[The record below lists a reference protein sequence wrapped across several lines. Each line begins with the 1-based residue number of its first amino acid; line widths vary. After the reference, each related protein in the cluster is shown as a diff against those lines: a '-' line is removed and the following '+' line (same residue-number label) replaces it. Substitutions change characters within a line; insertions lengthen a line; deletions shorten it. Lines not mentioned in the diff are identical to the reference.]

1 MEKMNKS
8 IMFFAFFILFAT
20 VLNAQSLDKVK
31 LATKTD
37 SISYAIGMD
46 IAVNLKSQN
55 IDVNPE
61 VLAKGLIDNLT
72 SKNLLLTE
80 EQKVKVIEVFQ
91 QEHTKKQEEIATQK
105 ASENVK
111 AGQDF
116 LAKNAKKPGVIVTAS
131 GLQYEIITEG
141 TGKTPS
147 PTSKV
152 TVHYEGK
159 LVDGTVFDSSYK
171 RGETIS
177 FPLNGVIQG
186 WQEGLQLLKEG
197 GKAMLYIP
205 SNLGYGE
212 KGAGNIIPG
221 NSTLIFTVELFKV
234 EDQFIYSKNNYL

>member
-1 MEKMNKS
+1 MEKMSKS
-8 IMFFAFFILFAT
+8 ILFFAFFALVAT
-20 VLNAQSLDKVK
+20 IMQAQTLDKVK
-31 LATKTD
+31 LTTRTD

-46 IAVNLKSQN
+46 IAINLKSQN
-55 IDVNPE
+55 IEVSPE
-61 VLAKGLIDNLT
+61 ILAKGLIDNLT

-91 QEHTKKQEEIATQK
+91 QEHSKKQEEMAAQK
-105 ASENVK
+105 ASESIK
-111 AGQDF
+111 TGQDF
-116 LAKNAKKPGVIVTAS
+116 LANNAKKPGVKVTAS
-131 GLQYEIITEG
+131 GLQYEIVTVG

-159 LVDGTVFDSSYK
+159 LVDGTIFDSSYK

-197 GKAMLYIP
+197 GKAILYIP

-221 NSTLIFTVELFKV
+221 NATLIFTVELFKV
-234 EDQFIYSKNNYL
+234 ED

>member
-1 MEKMNKS
+1 M
-8 IMFFAFFILFAT
+8 AA
-20 VLNAQSLDKVK
+20 
-31 LATKTD
+31 
-37 SISYAIGMD
+37 
-46 IAVNLKSQN
+46 
-55 IDVNPE
+55 
-61 VLAKGLIDNLT
+61 
-72 SKNLLLTE
+72 
-80 EQKVKVIEVFQ
+80 
-91 QEHTKKQEEIATQK
+91 QK
-105 ASENVK
+105 ANDNIK
-111 AGQDF
+111 AGQEF
-116 LAKNAKKPGVIVTAS
+116 LANNAKKPGVKVTAS

-159 LVDGTVFDSSYK
+159 LVDGTIFDSSYK

-234 EDQFIYSKNNYL
+234 ED

>member
-8 IMFFAFFILFAT
+8 VVFFAFF
-20 VLNAQSLDKVK
+20 VLIAMAIQAQTSDKVK
-31 LATKTD
+31 LTTKKD
-37 SISYAIGMD
+37 SVSYAIGMD

-55 IDVNPE
+55 IDVSPE
-61 VLAKGLIDNLT
+61 ILAKGLIDNLL
-72 SKNLLLTE
+72 SKNLMLTD
-80 EQKVKVIEVFQ
+80 EQKIKVIETFQ
-91 QEHTKKQEEIATQK
+91 QEHTKKQEEMATQK
-105 ASENVK
+105 ANENIK

-116 LAKNAKKPGVIVTAS
+116 LATNAKKPGVKTTTS
-131 GLQYEIITEG
+131 GLQYEVITEG
-141 TGKTPS
+141 TGKAPS

-186 WQEGLQLLKEG
+186 WQEGLQLMKEG
-197 GKAMLYIP
+197 GKLMLYIP

-234 EDQFIYSKNNYL
+234 ED

>member
-8 IMFFAFFILFAT
+8 VVFFAFF
-20 VLNAQSLDKVK
+20 VLIAMAIQAQTSDKVK
-31 LATKTD
+31 LTTKKD
-37 SISYAIGMD
+37 SVSYAIGMD

-55 IDVNPE
+55 IDVSPE
-61 VLAKGLIDNLT
+61 ILAKGLMDNLL
-72 SKNLLLTE
+72 SKNLMLTE
-80 EQKVKVIEVFQ
+80 EQKTKVIEAFQ
-91 QEHTKKQEEIATQK
+91 QEHSKKQEEMATQK
-105 ASENVK
+105 ANENIK

-116 LAKNAKKPGVIVTAS
+116 LAKNAKKPGVKTTAS
-131 GLQYEIITEG
+131 GLQYEVITEG
-141 TGKTPS
+141 TGKTPAS
-147 PTSKV
+147 TSKV
-152 TVHYEGK
+152 TVHYEGT

-186 WQEGLQLLKEG
+186 WQEGLQLMKEG
-197 GKAMLYIP
+197 GKVKLYIP

-234 EDQFIYSKNNYL
+234 ED